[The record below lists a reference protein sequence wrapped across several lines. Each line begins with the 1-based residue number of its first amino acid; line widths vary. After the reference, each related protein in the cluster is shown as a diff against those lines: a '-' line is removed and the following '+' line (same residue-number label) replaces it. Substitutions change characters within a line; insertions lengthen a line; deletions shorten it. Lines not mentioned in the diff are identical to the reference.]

1 MNALKQSSSKVL
13 KRDPSKLHK
22 LKNEAKIM
30 DVELRKD
37 LGKILDEDNFNDYR
51 EAYKAIRQIEKN
63 MTPDDSLYEL
73 VQRLNRYGY
82 DSPIHKRCMMEEK
95 LDEFTNDC
103 KIKIETYSKVP
114 KERYVKRLKRD
125 ISKALSNNKFNND
138 ELINSQISNDIM
150 AKLEKL
156 DTGITI
162 SQDMT
167 FGQLLERCQYE
178 SDL

>member
-37 LGKILDEDNFNDYR
+37 LEKILDEDNFNDYR
-51 EAYKAIRQIEKN
+51 EAYKAIREIEKN
-63 MTPDDSLYEL
+63 MTPDDPVYRV
-73 VQRLNRYGY
+73 VQRLEVYGD

-103 KIKIETYSKVP
+103 KYKIETYSKVP
-114 KERYVKRLKRD
+114 KKRFVLRFKNDVSKELSNDQFNSDELMNRQ
-125 ISKALSNNKFNND
+125 ISK
-138 ELINSQISNDIM
+138 DIM
-150 AKLEKL
+150 AKLERL

-167 FGQLLERCQYE
+167 FRQLLDICKQ
-178 SDL
+178 